1 MSSFASDSL
10 TCDRGS
16 IGEWTSPPCLRL
28 VASRLGLGSL
38 LRDEVAFDTVLC
50 NRPGD
55 GWLDEGVEGLP
66 AGMVL
71 TFGRARVL
79 RRALHDL
86 LVGWTNKYPTW
97 SRSEGEEIG

>member
-16 IGEWTSPPCLRL
+16 IGERTSPPCLRPVL
-28 VASRLGLGSL
+28 ASRLGLGSL

-50 NRPGD
+50 KRPGD

-86 LVGWTNKYPTW
+86 VGWTNKYPTW
-97 SRSEGEEIG
+97 SRREDEEIG